1 MPKIRSLIALV
12 LLCLFAL
19 SAAPAFGWNETGH
32 KLVAYIAWQK
42 LNPKA
47 KEKVNLLFQAAPEDS
62 DIAGYFAFDSR
73 SVATRQLEQFMIVAT
88 WADIIRDRKFPVRQA
103 KYHHGTW
110 HYSDIFFREVNGKIE
125 LATELKDDPQNAI
138 ERLHVMQ
145 GILADTTKTDAERVI
160 ALAWILHL
168 VGDVHQPLHSVARVT
183 ELEPKGDQGGNLF
196 ELTPKGT
203 PREDQKNLHSYWDG
217 IVNTAAPRVNDACDG
232 DYLPPLGQKFMKKY
246 PENKMQ
252 AQVDN
257 LKFEDWRQEG
267 LDNAVKYVYA
277 GVTRYEKPSAKYQKE
292 AYKLSQQ
299 EIALAGYRLAKLLNQ
314 ALGQ

>member
-1 MPKIRSLIALV
+1 MSKFRSLTALV
-12 LLCLFAL
+12 LLCLFVM
-19 SAAPAFGWNETGH
+19 PAFGWNETGH

-42 LNPKA
+42 MTPA
-47 KEKVNLLFQAAPEDS
+47 AREKVNTLFQAAPEDS

-73 SVATRQLEQFMIVAT
+73 SVAARQLEQFMIVAT

-125 LATELKDDPQNAI
+125 LVTDLKDDPQNAV
-138 ERLHVMQ
+138 ERLNFMQ
-145 GILADTTKTDAERVI
+145 GVLSDAAKTDAERVI

-183 ELEPKGDQGGNLF
+183 DLEPKGDQGGNLF
-196 ELTPKGT
+196 ELTPKDT
-203 PREDQKNLHSYWDG
+203 PKEKKENLHSYWDS
-217 IVNTAAPRVNDACDG
+217 IVTLSAPRVNDACDG
-232 DYLPPLGQKFMKKY
+232 DYLPELGQKFMKKY
-246 PENKMQ
+246 PEGKMQ
-252 AQVDN
+252 AQVDD

-277 GVTRYEKPSAKYQKE
+277 GLNRYEKPSSKYQKQ
-292 AYKLSQQ
+292 AYQLSQK
-299 EIALAGYRLAKLLNQ
+299 EIALGGYRLAKLLNKI
-314 ALGQ
+314 LGQ